1 MKGGDADEVAAEVR
15 AAANKNQLTADIIK
29 TEHKIGRTTE
39 TQRVHFLRQL
49 QRRQLM
55 LKEQY
60 QREQQQKQQLHQR
73 QNAEQQQQL
82 KQQQLKHKRREKL
95 QPDFDMNMNSKKT
108 EMIIIV

>member
-1 MKGGDADEVAAEVR
+1 MAAKVK
-15 AAANKNQLTADIIK
+15 AAANKIQLTADVIK

-39 TQRVHFLRQL
+39 NQRVNFLRQL

-60 QREQQQKQQLHQR
+60 QREQQLHQL

-82 KQQQLKHKRREKL
+82 KQQQRKRKLREKL
-95 QPDFDMNMNSKKT
+95 QPDFNMNLNSKKT